1 MKERRVN
8 PIERIQHEFLVGMT
22 IDHGGFR
29 GTVIGINA
37 RDLVM
42 EVRVTEVA
50 RHAPQNRIGRVIEV
64 PIDSPVP
71 NGRVRARIA

>member
-1 MKERRVN
+1 MN
-8 PIERIQHEFLVGMT
+8 PEERIEHQFLVGMT

-29 GTVIGINA
+29 GTVIGINS

-42 EVRVTEVA
+42 EVRVTEAA

-64 PIDSPVP
+64 PIEPSREACHAKPFT
-71 NGRVRARIA
+71 

>member
-1 MKERRVN
+1 MN
-8 PIERIQHEFLVGMT
+8 PEEPSEHGFLVGMT

-29 GTVIGINA
+29 GTVVGINT

-50 RHAPQNRIGRVIEV
+50 RYAPQNRIGRVIEV
-64 PIDSPVP
+64 PIDGPVAAQLA
-71 NGRVRARIA
+71 GLV

>member
-1 MKERRVN
+1 MN
-8 PIERIQHEFLVGMT
+8 PTQQFEPFRVGMT

-29 GTVIGINA
+29 GTVIGINS

-50 RHAPQNRIGRVIEV
+50 RNAPQNRIGRVIEV
-64 PIDSPVP
+64 PIDGR
-71 NGRVRARIA
+71 NGRVHVRVT

>member
-1 MKERRVN
+1 MNPSERVKH
-8 PIERIQHEFLVGMT
+8 QFLVGMT

-29 GTVIGINA
+29 GKVIGINS

-64 PIDSPVP
+64 PIESPGP
-71 NGRVRARIA
+71 SDRVRARVA

>member
-1 MKERRVN
+1 VN
-8 PIERIQHEFLVGMT
+8 PNDRIEHEFLVGMT
-22 IDHGGFR
+22 IDHGAFR
-29 GTVIGINA
+29 GTVIGINS

-64 PIDSPVP
+64 PIDGPEAGHAKAP
-71 NGRVRARIA
+71 A

>member
-1 MKERRVN
+1 MN
-8 PIERIQHEFLVGMT
+8 PEQQIEHQFLVGMT

-29 GTVIGINA
+29 GTVIGINS

-42 EVRVTEVA
+42 EVRVTEAA

-64 PIDSPVP
+64 PIDSQAR
-71 NGRVRARIA
+71 NGRVRARVA

>member
-1 MKERRVN
+1 VHPAERT
-8 PIERIQHEFLVGMT
+8 EHQFLVGMT

-29 GTVIGINA
+29 GTVIGINS

-42 EVRVTEVA
+42 EVRVTEAA

-64 PIDSPVP
+64 PIDSRVA

>member
-1 MKERRVN
+1 MNPTERFEPLR
-8 PIERIQHEFLVGMT
+8 VGMT

-29 GTVIGINA
+29 GTVVGINS

-64 PIDSPVP
+64 PIDSP
-71 NGRVRARIA
+71 GSSDRVRARVA